1 MARPTFTRGGAYD
14 KQLEDLI
21 QASSWKQALSLCEKR
36 IKKGD
41 RGDENLVRYVLR
53 DTNEPT
59 LDIRLTATS
68 IGGKSS
74 RPSVMARP

>member
-14 KQLEDLI
+14 KQLEDFI

-41 RGDENLVRYVLR
+41 RSDETLVRCVLR
-53 DTNEPT
+53 ATT
-59 LDIRLTATS
+59 ISAFDIRLTATL

-74 RPSVMARP
+74 CASIMA

>member
-41 RGDENLVRYVLR
+41 RSDETLVRYNRRAISVLAF
-53 DTNEPT
+53 
-59 LDIRLTATS
+59 DIRLTATS
-68 IGGKSS
+68 IGGKGS
-74 RPSVMARP
+74 RASIVA

>member
-14 KQLEDLI
+14 RQLEDLV

-41 RGDENLVRYVLR
+41 RSDESLVSYVLR
-53 DTNEPT
+53 ATT
-59 LDIRLTATS
+59 GLAFDIRLIATFT
-68 IGGKSS
+68 GGKSS
-74 RPSVMARP
+74 CASIMARP